1 MPLITTNPNGF
12 GFKILLENVELFKVT
27 SKLPERYILNENA
40 CICFWEDGTKTISK
54 RHEDDDFD
62 KEVGFLFACWQK
74 YNEDKSR
81 NLRKK
86 ILSCIKP
93 ECMKD
98 FLFEKFRTKNEMT
111 VEQARRYLRDLKI
124 EDNKK
129 AQWLKAKKEEANEQR
144 EEN

>member
-1 MPLITTNPNGF
+1 MLDYYRGSLWGIPWVIQEK
-12 GFKILLENVELFKVT
+12 KIIN
-27 SKLPERYILNENA
+27 LPEKYILNENA

-54 RHEDDDFD
+54 RHEDDTFD

-98 FLFEKFRTKNEMT
+98 FLFEKFRGENEMT

-129 AQWLKAKKEEANEQR
+129 TQWLKAKKEEANEQR